1 MAMVYSWENKPTELG
16 ESTCLK
22 VLDHVPH
29 DHVEVIYTAPTSLTS
44 VTMAFLAHKHVLFV
58 V

>member
-1 MAMVYSWENKPTELG
+1 MVYSWENKPTELG

-22 VLDHVPH
+22 VLDHTPH

-44 VTMAFLAHKHVLFV
+44 VTMALLAHKHVLFV